1 MRRKERGFSIIEII
15 LVLGVVGILSSF
27 VVPKTR
33 EYLALAKDTKAI
45 NILQSVRVASE
56 SYYLETGEYPYS
68 AGDSLATALPKISK
82 YIRDNNLKATGDK
95 VIIDVGGSKSSKESK
110 DIRYG
115 GKVEMYI
122 DNNEIL
128 LKPIENTQNFSI
140 RGEEWSKL

>member
-1 MRRKERGFSIIEII
+1 MRKKEAGFSIIEII

-27 VVPKTR
+27 IVPKTR
-33 EYLALAKDTKAI
+33 EYLALAKDTKVI
-45 NILQSVRVASE
+45 NTLQSIRVATE

-68 AGDSLATALPKISK
+68 SGDNLATALPKLSK
-82 YIRDNNLKATGDK
+82 YIRDNLKATGDK
-95 VIIDVGGSKSSKESK
+95 VILEIGGSKSSKESK

-115 GKVEMYI
+115 GKVELYI